1 MCGGEGSRLGVDQ
14 EKPLVPVAGCPMVDR
29 VIDALEGSDV
39 DRVLAAPSPST
50 PRTREHLSV
59 PCLETPGDGYVED
72 LRSMLADPAVDPP
85 LLTVAADVPLVTA
98 TAVDNCLAAWTDG
111 SLTVTVPVRHKRDL
125 GVSVDTSFQHDGRAV
140 APSGLNVVGA
150 GTEHTVLRSTPALA
164 VNVNRPRDLQVA
176 EALCR
181 GPRKG

>member
-1 MCGGEGSRLGVDQ
+1 MCGGEGTRLGFDQ
-14 EKPLVPVAGCPMVDR
+14 EKPLVPVGGRPMVDR
-29 VIDALEGSDV
+29 VIDALEGSGV
-39 DRVLAAPSPST
+39 DRVLGAPSPST

-72 LRSMLADPAVDPP
+72 LQRVLADPAVDPP
-85 LLTVAADVPLVTA
+85 VLTVAADIPLLTA
-98 TAVDNCLAAWTDG
+98 TAVDHCLAAWTDG
-111 SLTVTVPVRHKRDL
+111 SVTVAVPVRHKRGL
-125 GVSVDTSFQHDGRAV
+125 GVSVDSSFQHEGRTV

-150 GTEHTVLRSTPALA
+150 GTERTLLRSTHALA